1 MNGAFFYTLADG
13 SNHRQGGVFTA
24 ALPQPGRIPLFS
36 IPQDPDSLAFAL
48 LSNSVAKN
56 TLTKTVAWM
65 PHSPHESEPPQPGG
79 LRALG
84 DPVVLILSVGFIIAF
99 VLMSL
104 FDIDLVADS
113 ISSGF
118 AWTALTLGTYF
129 QLLLIAT
136 FFIAI
141 GLACT
146 PAAKAKIGNLDTP
159 EMSTFKWLSI
169 ILCTLL
175 AGGGVFFAAGEPVY
189 HFVVSPPAFDAEAG
203 TAQAVSGALA
213 QSFMHWGFLAW
224 AVLGS
229 LTAVVLAHAHYVKG
243 QPLQP
248 RTLLYPVFGKRLMQG
263 TLGGIVDACCVIALV
278 AGTVGPI
285 GFLATQVSFGLH
297 ELFGLPEG
305 YIGQLI
311 ILALLASVYVASS
324 LSGVHRG
331 IQMLSRFN
339 VFLALAIGAVIVI
352 FGPTLF
358 LVNTY
363 AASMGAYVSEFL
375 SMATMTADTA
385 PAWWM
390 KWWTV
395 FFFAWFIGYAP
406 LMAIFVAR
414 ISRGRSVREMIVA
427 VAVLAPI
434 ATTVWFTLLGGSGIY
449 YQLTGAIDL
458 TEALNNFQF
467 DVATLTVA
475 QALPGGTL
483 MALAILLLT
492 TIFVATTGDSMS
504 YAIAMVSAGHDRP
517 NGILRA
523 FWGIAMALM
532 AAILLFM
539 GAGQIGVLQQFIVI
553 TAIPVSLIILPSLW
567 KGPQAAY
574 AMAREQ
580 GIID

>member
-1 MNGAFFYTLADG
+1 MNHPANTSEGT
-13 SNHRQGGVFTA
+13 SR
-24 ALPQPGRIPLFS
+24 FS
-36 IPQDPDSLAFAL
+36 
-48 LSNSVAKN
+48 
-56 TLTKTVAWM
+56 
-65 PHSPHESEPPQPGG
+65 
-79 LRALG
+79 LG
-84 DPVVLILSVGFIIAF
+84 DPIVLVLSIGFIVAF
-99 VLMSL
+99 LGLS
-104 FDIDLVADS
+104 FYDIDLVANS
-113 ISSGF
+113 ISAGF
-118 AWTALTLGTYF
+118 AWTALVLGSYF
-129 QLLLIAT
+129 QLLLLLT

-141 GLACT
+141 GLAVT
-146 PAAKAKIGNLDTP
+146 PAAKAKIGNLDAP

-189 HFVVSPPAFDAEAG
+189 HFVVTPPAFNTEAG
-203 TAQAVSGALA
+203 TAEAVSSALA

-248 RTLLYPVFGKRLMQG
+248 RTLLYPVFGERLMRG
-263 TLGGIVDACCVIALV
+263 PLGGVVDACCVIALV

-305 YIGQLI
+305 YLGQLI
-311 ILALLASVYVASS
+311 ILAVLGCIYVLSS
-324 LSGVHRG
+324 MSGVHRG
-331 IQMLSRFN
+331 IQLLSRFN
-339 VFLALAIGAVIVI
+339 VLLALAIGAVIIV

-363 AASMGAYVSEFL
+363 VSSMGAYISKFFT
-375 SMATMTADTA
+375 MATMTADTA

-390 KWWTV
+390 QWWTV

-414 ISRGRSVREMIVA
+414 ISRGRSIREMILA

-449 YQLTGAIDL
+449 YQLTGVIDL

-475 QALPGGTL
+475 QALPGGTW

-504 YAIAMVSAGHDRP
+504 YAIAVVGAGHDDP
-517 NGILRA
+517 SPYVRA

-532 AAILLFM
+532 AAVLLYM
-539 GAGQIGVLQQFIVI
+539 GAGQIGALQQFIVI
-553 TAIPVSLIILPSLW
+553 TAIPVSLILLPSLW
-567 KGPQAAY
+567 NGPQAAY

-580 GIID
+580 GIIE

>member
-1 MNGAFFYTLADG
+1 MN
-13 SNHRQGGVFTA
+13 
-24 ALPQPGRIPLFS
+24 QPAQRAEGPSRFS
-36 IPQDPDSLAFAL
+36 
-48 LSNSVAKN
+48 
-56 TLTKTVAWM
+56 
-65 PHSPHESEPPQPGG
+65 
-79 LRALG
+79 LG
-84 DPVVLILSVGFIIAF
+84 DPIVLVLSLGFIVAF
-99 VLMSL
+99 LALS
-104 FDIDLVADS
+104 FYDIDLVANS
-113 ISSGF
+113 ISAGF
-118 AWTALTLGTYF
+118 AWTALVLGSYF
-129 QLLLIAT
+129 QLLLLLT

-141 GLACT
+141 GVALT
-146 PAAKAKIGNLDTP
+146 PAAKAKIGNLDAP

-189 HFVVSPPAFDAEAG
+189 HFVVTPPAFDTEAG
-203 TAQAVSGALA
+203 TAEAVSGALA
-213 QSFMHWGFLAW
+213 QSFMHWGFMAW

-248 RTLLYPVFGKRLMQG
+248 RTLLYPVLGERLMRG
-263 TLGGIVDACCVIALV
+263 PLGGLVDACCVIALV

-305 YIGQLI
+305 YTGQLM
-311 ILALLASVYVASS
+311 ILAVLGTVYVLSS
-324 LSGVHRG
+324 MSGVHKG
-331 IQMLSRFN
+331 IQLLSRFN
-339 VFLALAIGAVIVI
+339 VLLALAIGAVIIV

-363 AASMGAYVSEFL
+363 VSSMGAYVSEFFT
-375 SMATMTADTA
+375 MATMTAETA

-390 KWWTV
+390 QWWTV

-414 ISRGRSVREMIVA
+414 ISRGRSIREMILA

-449 YQLTGAIDL
+449 YQLTGVIDL

-475 QALPGGTL
+475 QALPGGTW

-504 YAIAMVSAGHDRP
+504 YAIAVVGTGHDDP
-517 NGILRA
+517 SPYMRA

-532 AAILLFM
+532 AAVLLYM
-539 GAGQIGVLQQFIVI
+539 GAGQISALQQFIVI
-553 TAIPVSLIILPSLW
+553 TAIPVSLILLPSLW
-567 KGPQAAY
+567 NGPQAAY

-580 GIID
+580 GIIDER

>member
-1 MNGAFFYTLADG
+1 MN
-13 SNHRQGGVFTA
+13 
-24 ALPQPGRIPLFS
+24 QPAQRAEGPSRFS
-36 IPQDPDSLAFAL
+36 
-48 LSNSVAKN
+48 
-56 TLTKTVAWM
+56 
-65 PHSPHESEPPQPGG
+65 
-79 LRALG
+79 LG
-84 DPVVLILSVGFIIAF
+84 DPIVLVLSIGFIVAF
-99 VLMSL
+99 LALS
-104 FDIDLVADS
+104 FYDIDLVANS
-113 ISSGF
+113 ISAGF
-118 AWTALTLGTYF
+118 AWTALVLGSYF
-129 QLLLIAT
+129 QLLLLLT

-141 GLACT
+141 GVALT
-146 PAAKAKIGNLDTP
+146 PAAKAKIGNLDAP

-189 HFVVSPPAFDAEAG
+189 HFVVTPPAFDTEAG
-203 TAQAVSGALA
+203 TAEAVSGALA
-213 QSFMHWGFLAW
+213 QSFMHWGFMAW

-248 RTLLYPVFGKRLMQG
+248 RTLLYPIFGERLMRG
-263 TLGGIVDACCVIALV
+263 PLGGLVDACCVIALV

-305 YIGQLI
+305 YTGQLM
-311 ILALLASVYVASS
+311 ILALLGTIYVLSS
-324 LSGVHRG
+324 MSGVHKG
-331 IQMLSRFN
+331 IQLLSRFN
-339 VFLALAIGAVIVI
+339 VLLALAIGVVIIV

-363 AASMGAYVSEFL
+363 VSSMGAYVSEFFT
-375 SMATMTADTA
+375 MATMTAETA

-390 KWWTV
+390 QWWTV

-414 ISRGRSVREMIVA
+414 ISRGRSIREMILA

-449 YQLTGAIDL
+449 YQLTGVIDL

-475 QALPGGTL
+475 QALPGGTW

-504 YAIAMVSAGHDRP
+504 YAIAVVGAGHDDP
-517 NGILRA
+517 SPYMRA

-532 AAILLFM
+532 AAVLLYM
-539 GAGQIGVLQQFIVI
+539 GAGQIGALQQFIVI
-553 TAIPVSLIILPSLW
+553 TAIPVSLILLPSLW
-567 KGPQAAY
+567 NGPQAAY

>member
-1 MNGAFFYTLADG
+1 MN
-13 SNHRQGGVFTA
+13 
-24 ALPQPGRIPLFS
+24 QPAQRAEGPSRFS
-36 IPQDPDSLAFAL
+36 
-48 LSNSVAKN
+48 
-56 TLTKTVAWM
+56 
-65 PHSPHESEPPQPGG
+65 
-79 LRALG
+79 LG
-84 DPVVLILSVGFIIAF
+84 DPIVLVLSIGFIVAF
-99 VLMSL
+99 LALS
-104 FDIDLVADS
+104 FYDIDLVANS
-113 ISSGF
+113 ISAGF
-118 AWTALTLGTYF
+118 AWTALVLGSYF
-129 QLLLIAT
+129 QLLLLLT

-141 GLACT
+141 GVALT
-146 PAAKAKIGNLDTP
+146 PAAKAKIGNLDAP
-159 EMSTFKWLSI
+159 EISTFKWLSI

-189 HFVVSPPAFDAEAG
+189 HFVVTPPTFDTEAG
-203 TAQAVSGALA
+203 TAEAVSGALA
-213 QSFMHWGFLAW
+213 QSFMHWGFMAW

-248 RTLLYPVFGKRLMQG
+248 RTLLYPIFGERLMRG
-263 TLGGIVDACCVIALV
+263 PLGGLVDACCVIALV

-305 YIGQLI
+305 YTGQLM
-311 ILALLASVYVASS
+311 ILAVLGTIYVLSS
-324 LSGVHRG
+324 MSGVHKG
-331 IQMLSRFN
+331 IQLLSRFN
-339 VFLALAIGAVIVI
+339 VLLALAIGAVIIV

-363 AASMGAYVSEFL
+363 VSSMGAYVSEFFT
-375 SMATMTADTA
+375 MATMTAETA

-390 KWWTV
+390 QWWTV

-414 ISRGRSVREMIVA
+414 ISRGRSIREMILA

-449 YQLTGAIDL
+449 YQLTGVIDL

-475 QALPGGTL
+475 QALPGGTW

-504 YAIAMVSAGHDRP
+504 YAIAVVGAGHDDP
-517 NGILRA
+517 SPYMRA

-532 AAILLFM
+532 AAVLLYM
-539 GAGQIGVLQQFIVI
+539 GAGQIGALQQFIVI
-553 TAIPVSLIILPSLW
+553 TAIPVSLILLPSLW
-567 KGPQAAY
+567 NGPQAAY

>member
-1 MNGAFFYTLADG
+1 MN
-13 SNHRQGGVFTA
+13 
-24 ALPQPGRIPLFS
+24 QPAQRAEGPSRFS
-36 IPQDPDSLAFAL
+36 
-48 LSNSVAKN
+48 
-56 TLTKTVAWM
+56 
-65 PHSPHESEPPQPGG
+65 
-79 LRALG
+79 LG
-84 DPVVLILSVGFIIAF
+84 DPIVLVLSIGFIVAF
-99 VLMSL
+99 LALS
-104 FDIDLVADS
+104 FYDIDLVANS
-113 ISSGF
+113 ISAGF
-118 AWTALTLGTYF
+118 AWTALVLGSYF
-129 QLLLIAT
+129 QLLLLLT

-141 GLACT
+141 GVALT
-146 PAAKAKIGNLDTP
+146 PAAKAKIGNLDAP

-169 ILCTLL
+169 ILYTLL

-189 HFVVSPPAFDAEAG
+189 HFVVTPPAFDTEAG
-203 TAQAVSGALA
+203 TAEAVSGALA
-213 QSFMHWGFLAW
+213 QSFMHWGFMAW

-248 RTLLYPVFGKRLMQG
+248 RTLLYPVLGERLMRG
-263 TLGGIVDACCVIALV
+263 PLGGLVDACCVIALV

-305 YIGQLI
+305 YTGQLM
-311 ILALLASVYVASS
+311 ILAVLGTVYVLSS
-324 LSGVHRG
+324 MSGVHKG
-331 IQMLSRFN
+331 IQLLSRFN
-339 VFLALAIGAVIVI
+339 VLLALAIGAVIIV

-363 AASMGAYVSEFL
+363 VSSMGAYVSEFFT
-375 SMATMTADTA
+375 MATMTAETA

-390 KWWTV
+390 QWWTV

-414 ISRGRSVREMIVA
+414 ISRGRSIREMILA

-449 YQLTGAIDL
+449 YQLTGVIDL

-475 QALPGGTL
+475 QALPGGTW

-504 YAIAMVSAGHDRP
+504 YAIAVVGTGHDDP
-517 NGILRA
+517 SPYMRA

-532 AAILLFM
+532 AAVLLYM
-539 GAGQIGVLQQFIVI
+539 GAGQISALQQFIVI
-553 TAIPVSLIILPSLW
+553 TAIPVSLILLPSLW
-567 KGPQAAY
+567 NGPQAAY

-580 GIID
+580 GIIE

>member
-1 MNGAFFYTLADG
+1 MNQPVHTSEG
-13 SNHRQGGVFTA
+13 SSR
-24 ALPQPGRIPLFS
+24 FS
-36 IPQDPDSLAFAL
+36 
-48 LSNSVAKN
+48 
-56 TLTKTVAWM
+56 
-65 PHSPHESEPPQPGG
+65 
-79 LRALG
+79 LG
-84 DPVVLILSVGFIIAF
+84 DPIVLVLSIGFIVAF
-99 VLMSL
+99 LALS
-104 FDIDLVADS
+104 FYDIDLVANS
-113 ISSGF
+113 ISAGF
-118 AWTALTLGTYF
+118 AWTALVLGSYF
-129 QLLLIAT
+129 QLLLLLT

-141 GLACT
+141 GLAVT

-175 AGGGVFFAAGEPVY
+175 AGGGVFFAAGEPIY
-189 HFVVSPPAFDAEAG
+189 HFVVTPPAFDTEAG
-203 TAQAVSGALA
+203 TAEAVSSALA

-248 RTLLYPVFGKRLMQG
+248 RTLLYPIFGERLMRG
-263 TLGGIVDACCVIALV
+263 PLGGLVDACCVIALV

-297 ELFGLPEG
+297 ELFGPPEG
-305 YIGQLI
+305 YPGQLI
-311 ILALLASVYVASS
+311 ILAVLGCIYVLSS
-324 LSGVHRG
+324 MSGVHRG
-331 IQMLSRFN
+331 IQLLSRFN
-339 VFLALAIGAVIVI
+339 VLLALAIGAVIVV

-363 AASMGAYVSEFL
+363 VSSMGAYMSEFFT
-375 SMATMTADTA
+375 MATMTADTA

-390 KWWTV
+390 QWWTV

-414 ISRGRSVREMIVA
+414 ISRGRSIREMILA

-449 YQLTGAIDL
+449 YQLTGVIDL

-475 QALPGGTL
+475 QALPGGTW

-504 YAIAMVSAGHDRP
+504 YAIAVVGAGHDDP
-517 NGILRA
+517 SPYVSA

-532 AAILLFM
+532 AAVLLYM
-539 GAGQIGVLQQFIVI
+539 GAGQIGALQQFIVI
-553 TAIPVSLIILPSLW
+553 TAIPVSLILLPSLW
-567 KGPQAAY
+567 NGPQPAY

-580 GIID
+580 GIIE

>member
-1 MNGAFFYTLADG
+1 MTQPSPNAEG
-13 SNHRQGGVFTA
+13 SQR
-24 ALPQPGRIPLFS
+24 FS
-36 IPQDPDSLAFAL
+36 
-48 LSNSVAKN
+48 
-56 TLTKTVAWM
+56 
-65 PHSPHESEPPQPGG
+65 
-79 LRALG
+79 LG
-84 DPVVLILSVGFIIAF
+84 DPLVLTLSIGFIVAF
-99 VLMSL
+99 LALSFYDVA
-104 FDIDLVADS
+104 LVADS
-113 ISSGF
+113 ISAGF
-118 AWTALTLGTYF
+118 AWTALVLGSYF
-129 QLLLIAT
+129 QLLLLMT

-141 GLACT
+141 GLAMT
-146 PAAKAKIGNLDTP
+146 PAAKAKIGNLDAP

-189 HFVVSPPAFDAEAG
+189 HFVVTPPAFDSEAG
-203 TAQAVSGALA
+203 TAEAVSGALG
-213 QSFMHWGFLAW
+213 QSFMHWGFMAW

-248 RTLLYPVFGKRLMQG
+248 RTLLYPILGERLMRG
-263 TLGGIVDACCVIALV
+263 PLGGLVDACCVIALV

-305 YIGQLI
+305 YTGQLI
-311 ILALLASVYVASS
+311 ILGILASIYVLSS
-324 LSGVHRG
+324 MSGVHKG
-331 IQMLSRFN
+331 IQILSRFN
-339 VFLALAIGAVIVI
+339 VLLALGIGAVIIV

-358 LVNTY
+358 LVNSY
-363 AASMGAYVSEFL
+363 VSGMGAYISEFFT
-375 SMATMTADTA
+375 MATMTAETA

-390 KWWTV
+390 QWWTV

-406 LMAIFVAR
+406 VMAIFVAR
-414 ISRGRSVREMIVA
+414 ISRGRSIREMIVA
-427 VAVLAPI
+427 VAILAPI

-449 YQLTGAIDL
+449 YQLNGVIDL

-475 QALPGGTL
+475 QALPGGTW

-504 YAIAMVSAGHDRP
+504 YAIAVVGAGHDNP
-517 NGILRA
+517 NPVMRA

-532 AAILLFM
+532 AAVLLYM
-539 GAGQIGVLQQFIVI
+539 GAGQIGALQQFIVI
-553 TAIPVSLIILPSLW
+553 TAIPVSLILLPSLW
-567 KGPQAAY
+567 NGPQAAY

-580 GIID
+580 GIIE

>member
-1 MNGAFFYTLADG
+1 MN
-13 SNHRQGGVFTA
+13 
-24 ALPQPGRIPLFS
+24 QPANTSEGTSRFS
-36 IPQDPDSLAFAL
+36 
-48 LSNSVAKN
+48 
-56 TLTKTVAWM
+56 
-65 PHSPHESEPPQPGG
+65 
-79 LRALG
+79 LG
-84 DPVVLILSVGFIIAF
+84 DPIVLVLSIGFILAF
-99 VLMSL
+99 LGLS
-104 FDIDLVADS
+104 FYDIDLVANS
-113 ISSGF
+113 ISAGF
-118 AWTALTLGTYF
+118 AWTALVLGSYF
-129 QLLLIAT
+129 QLLLLLT

-141 GLACT
+141 GLAVT
-146 PAAKAKIGNLDTP
+146 PAAKAKIGNLDAP

-189 HFVVSPPAFDAEAG
+189 HFVVTPPAFDTEAG
-203 TAQAVSGALA
+203 TAEAVSSALA

-248 RTLLYPVFGKRLMQG
+248 RTLLYPVFGERLMRG
-263 TLGGIVDACCVIALV
+263 PLGGVVDACCVIALV

-305 YIGQLI
+305 YLGQLI
-311 ILALLASVYVASS
+311 ILAVLGCIYVLSS
-324 LSGVHRG
+324 MSGVHRG
-331 IQMLSRFN
+331 IQLLSRFN
-339 VFLALAIGAVIVI
+339 VLLALAIGAVIIV

-363 AASMGAYVSEFL
+363 VSSMGAYISNFFT
-375 SMATMTADTA
+375 MATMTADTA

-390 KWWTV
+390 QWWTV

-414 ISRGRSVREMIVA
+414 ISRGRSIREMILA

-449 YQLTGAIDL
+449 YQLTGVIDL
-458 TEALNNFQF
+458 AEALNNFQF

-475 QALPGGTL
+475 QALPGGTW

-504 YAIAMVSAGHDRP
+504 YAIAVVGAGHDDP
-517 NGILRA
+517 SPYVRA

-532 AAILLFM
+532 AAVLLYM
-539 GAGQIGVLQQFIVI
+539 GAGQIGALQQFIVI
-553 TAIPVSLIILPSLW
+553 TAIPVSLILLPSLW
-567 KGPQAAY
+567 NGPQAAY

-580 GIID
+580 GIIE

>member
-1 MNGAFFYTLADG
+1 MN
-13 SNHRQGGVFTA
+13 
-24 ALPQPGRIPLFS
+24 QPAQRAEGPSRFS
-36 IPQDPDSLAFAL
+36 
-48 LSNSVAKN
+48 
-56 TLTKTVAWM
+56 
-65 PHSPHESEPPQPGG
+65 
-79 LRALG
+79 LG
-84 DPVVLILSVGFIIAF
+84 DPIVLVLSIGFIVAF
-99 VLMSL
+99 LALS
-104 FDIDLVADS
+104 FYDIDLVANS
-113 ISSGF
+113 ISAGF
-118 AWTALTLGTYF
+118 AWTALVLGSYF
-129 QLLLIAT
+129 QLLLLLT

-141 GLACT
+141 GVALT
-146 PAAKAKIGNLDTP
+146 PAAKAKIGNLDAP
-159 EMSTFKWLSI
+159 EISTFKWLSI

-189 HFVVSPPAFDAEAG
+189 HFVVTPPAFDTEAG
-203 TAQAVSGALA
+203 TAEAVSGALA
-213 QSFMHWGFLAW
+213 QSFMHWGFMAW

-248 RTLLYPVFGKRLMQG
+248 RTLLYPIFGERLMRG
-263 TLGGIVDACCVIALV
+263 PLGGLVDACCVIALV

-305 YIGQLI
+305 YTGQLM
-311 ILALLASVYVASS
+311 ILAVLGTIYVLSS
-324 LSGVHRG
+324 MSGVHKG
-331 IQMLSRFN
+331 IQLLSRFN
-339 VFLALAIGAVIVI
+339 VLLALAIGAVIIV

-363 AASMGAYVSEFL
+363 VSSMGAYVSEFFT
-375 SMATMTADTA
+375 MATMTAETA

-390 KWWTV
+390 QWWTV

-414 ISRGRSVREMIVA
+414 ISRGRSIREMILA

-449 YQLTGAIDL
+449 YQLTGVIDL

-475 QALPGGTL
+475 QALPGGTW

-504 YAIAMVSAGHDRP
+504 YAIAVVGAGHDDP
-517 NGILRA
+517 SPYMRA

-532 AAILLFM
+532 AAVLLYM
-539 GAGQIGVLQQFIVI
+539 GAGQIGALQQFIVI
-553 TAIPVSLIILPSLW
+553 TAIPVSLILLPSLW
-567 KGPQAAY
+567 NGPQAAY

-580 GIID
+580 GIIE

>member
-1 MNGAFFYTLADG
+1 MN
-13 SNHRQGGVFTA
+13 
-24 ALPQPGRIPLFS
+24 QPAQRAEGPSRFS
-36 IPQDPDSLAFAL
+36 
-48 LSNSVAKN
+48 
-56 TLTKTVAWM
+56 
-65 PHSPHESEPPQPGG
+65 
-79 LRALG
+79 LG
-84 DPVVLILSVGFIIAF
+84 DPIVLVLSIGFIVAF
-99 VLMSL
+99 LALS
-104 FDIDLVADS
+104 FYDIDLVANS
-113 ISSGF
+113 ISAGF
-118 AWTALTLGTYF
+118 AWTALVLGSYF
-129 QLLLIAT
+129 QLLLLLT

-141 GLACT
+141 GVALT
-146 PAAKAKIGNLDTP
+146 PAAKAKIGNLDAP

-189 HFVVSPPAFDAEAG
+189 HFVVTPPAFDTEAG
-203 TAQAVSGALA
+203 TAEAVSGALA
-213 QSFMHWGFLAW
+213 QSFMHWGFMAW

-248 RTLLYPVFGKRLMQG
+248 RTLLYPVLGERLMRG
-263 TLGGIVDACCVIALV
+263 PLGGLVDACCVIALV

-305 YIGQLI
+305 YTGQLM
-311 ILALLASVYVASS
+311 ILAVLGTVYVLSS
-324 LSGVHRG
+324 MSGVHKG
-331 IQMLSRFN
+331 IQLLSRFN
-339 VFLALAIGAVIVI
+339 VLLALAIGAVIIV

-363 AASMGAYVSEFL
+363 VSSMGAYVSEFFT
-375 SMATMTADTA
+375 MATMTAETA

-390 KWWTV
+390 QWWTV

-414 ISRGRSVREMIVA
+414 ISRGRSIREMILA

-449 YQLTGAIDL
+449 YQLTGVIDL

-475 QALPGGTL
+475 QALPGGTW

-504 YAIAMVSAGHDRP
+504 YAIAVVGTGHDDP
-517 NGILRA
+517 SPYMRA

-532 AAILLFM
+532 AAVLLYM
-539 GAGQIGVLQQFIVI
+539 GAGQISALQQFIVI
-553 TAIPVSLIILPSLW
+553 TAIPVSLILLPSLW
-567 KGPQAAY
+567 NGPQAAY

-580 GIID
+580 GIIDDR

>member
-1 MNGAFFYTLADG
+1 MNHPAKTSEG
-13 SNHRQGGVFTA
+13 TA
-24 ALPQPGRIPLFS
+24 RFS
-36 IPQDPDSLAFAL
+36 
-48 LSNSVAKN
+48 
-56 TLTKTVAWM
+56 
-65 PHSPHESEPPQPGG
+65 
-79 LRALG
+79 LG
-84 DPVVLILSVGFIIAF
+84 DPIVLVLSIGFIVAF
-99 VLMSL
+99 LALS
-104 FDIDLVADS
+104 FYDIDLVANS
-113 ISSGF
+113 ISAGF
-118 AWTALTLGTYF
+118 AWTALVLGSYF
-129 QLLLIAT
+129 QLLLLLT

-141 GLACT
+141 GLAVT
-146 PAAKAKIGNLDTP
+146 PAAKAKIGNLDAP

-189 HFVVSPPAFDAEAG
+189 HFVVTPPAFDTEAG
-203 TAQAVSGALA
+203 TAEAVSSALA

-248 RTLLYPVFGKRLMQG
+248 RTLLYPVFGERLMRG
-263 TLGGIVDACCVIALV
+263 PLGGVLDACCVIALV

-305 YIGQLI
+305 YLGQLI
-311 ILALLASVYVASS
+311 ILALLGCIYVLSS
-324 LSGVHRG
+324 MSGVHRG
-331 IQMLSRFN
+331 IQLLSRFN
-339 VFLALAIGAVIVI
+339 VLLALAIGAVIIV

-363 AASMGAYVSEFL
+363 MSSMGAYISNFFT
-375 SMATMTADTA
+375 MATMTADTA

-390 KWWTV
+390 QWWTV

-414 ISRGRSVREMIVA
+414 ISRGRSIREMILA

-449 YQLTGAIDL
+449 YQLTGVIDL

-475 QALPGGTL
+475 QALPGGTW

-504 YAIAMVSAGHDRP
+504 YAIAVVGAGHDDP
-517 NGILRA
+517 SPYVRA

-532 AAILLFM
+532 AAVLLYM
-539 GAGQIGVLQQFIVI
+539 GAGQIGALQQFIVI
-553 TAIPVSLIILPSLW
+553 TAIPVSLILLPSLW
-567 KGPQAAY
+567 NGPQAAY

-580 GIID
+580 GIIE

>member
-1 MNGAFFYTLADG
+1 MN
-13 SNHRQGGVFTA
+13 
-24 ALPQPGRIPLFS
+24 QPAQRAEGPSRFS
-36 IPQDPDSLAFAL
+36 
-48 LSNSVAKN
+48 
-56 TLTKTVAWM
+56 
-65 PHSPHESEPPQPGG
+65 
-79 LRALG
+79 LG
-84 DPVVLILSVGFIIAF
+84 DPIVLVLSIGFIVAF
-99 VLMSL
+99 LALS
-104 FDIDLVADS
+104 FYDIDLVANS
-113 ISSGF
+113 ISAGF
-118 AWTALTLGTYF
+118 AWTALVLGSYF
-129 QLLLIAT
+129 QLLLLLT

-141 GLACT
+141 GVALT
-146 PAAKAKIGNLDTP
+146 PAAKAKIGNLDAP

-189 HFVVSPPAFDAEAG
+189 HFVVTPPAFDTEAG
-203 TAQAVSGALA
+203 TAEAVSGALA
-213 QSFMHWGFLAW
+213 QSFMHWGFMAW

-248 RTLLYPVFGKRLMQG
+248 RTLLYPVLGERLMRG
-263 TLGGIVDACCVIALV
+263 PLGGLVDACCVIALV

-305 YIGQLI
+305 YTGQLM
-311 ILALLASVYVASS
+311 ILAVLGTIYVLSS
-324 LSGVHRG
+324 MSGVHKG
-331 IQMLSRFN
+331 IQLLSRFN
-339 VFLALAIGAVIVI
+339 VLLALAIGAVII
-352 FGPTLF
+352 MFGPTLF

-363 AASMGAYVSEFL
+363 VSSMGAYVSEFFT
-375 SMATMTADTA
+375 MATMTAETA

-390 KWWTV
+390 QWWTV

-414 ISRGRSVREMIVA
+414 ISRGRSIREMILA

-449 YQLTGAIDL
+449 YQLTGVIDL

-475 QALPGGTL
+475 QALPGGTW

-504 YAIAMVSAGHDRP
+504 YAIAVVSAGHDDP
-517 NGILRA
+517 SPYMRA

-532 AAILLFM
+532 AAVLLYM
-539 GAGQIGVLQQFIVI
+539 GAGQIGALQQFIVI
-553 TAIPVSLIILPSLW
+553 TAIPVSLILLPSLW
-567 KGPQAAY
+567 NGPQAAY

-580 GIID
+580 GIIE

>member
-1 MNGAFFYTLADG
+1 MN
-13 SNHRQGGVFTA
+13 
-24 ALPQPGRIPLFS
+24 QPAQRAEGPLRFS
-36 IPQDPDSLAFAL
+36 
-48 LSNSVAKN
+48 
-56 TLTKTVAWM
+56 
-65 PHSPHESEPPQPGG
+65 
-79 LRALG
+79 LG
-84 DPVVLILSVGFIIAF
+84 DPIVLVLSIGFIVAF
-99 VLMSL
+99 LALS
-104 FDIDLVADS
+104 FYDIDLVANS
-113 ISSGF
+113 ISAGF
-118 AWTALTLGTYF
+118 AWTALVLGSYF
-129 QLLLIAT
+129 QLLLLLT

-141 GLACT
+141 GVALT
-146 PAAKAKIGNLDTP
+146 PAAKAKIGNLDAP

-189 HFVVSPPAFDAEAG
+189 HFVVTPPAFDTEAG
-203 TAQAVSGALA
+203 TAEAVSGALA
-213 QSFMHWGFLAW
+213 QSFMHWGFMAW

-248 RTLLYPVFGKRLMQG
+248 RTLLYPIFGERLMRG
-263 TLGGIVDACCVIALV
+263 PLGGLVDACCVIALV

-305 YIGQLI
+305 YTGQLI
-311 ILALLASVYVASS
+311 ILAVLGTIYVLSS
-324 LSGVHRG
+324 MSGVHKG
-331 IQMLSRFN
+331 IQLLSRFN
-339 VFLALAIGAVIVI
+339 VLLALAIGAVII
-352 FGPTLF
+352 MFGPTLF

-363 AASMGAYVSEFL
+363 VSSMGAYVSEFFT
-375 SMATMTADTA
+375 MATMTSETA

-390 KWWTV
+390 QWWTV

-414 ISRGRSVREMIVA
+414 ISRGRSIREMILA

-449 YQLTGAIDL
+449 YQLTGVIDL

-475 QALPGGTL
+475 QALPGGTW

-504 YAIAMVSAGHDRP
+504 YAIAVVGAGHDDP
-517 NGILRA
+517 SPYMRA

-532 AAILLFM
+532 AAVLLYM
-539 GAGQIGVLQQFIVI
+539 GAGQIGALQQFIVI
-553 TAIPVSLIILPSLW
+553 TAIPVSLILLPSLW
-567 KGPQAAY
+567 NGPQAAY

>member
-1 MNGAFFYTLADG
+1 MNQPVHTSEG
-13 SNHRQGGVFTA
+13 SSR
-24 ALPQPGRIPLFS
+24 FS
-36 IPQDPDSLAFAL
+36 
-48 LSNSVAKN
+48 
-56 TLTKTVAWM
+56 
-65 PHSPHESEPPQPGG
+65 
-79 LRALG
+79 LG
-84 DPVVLILSVGFIIAF
+84 DPIVLVLSIGFIVAF
-99 VLMSL
+99 LALS
-104 FDIDLVADS
+104 FYDIDLVANS
-113 ISSGF
+113 ISAGF
-118 AWTALTLGTYF
+118 AWTALVLGSYF
-129 QLLLIAT
+129 QLLLLLT

-141 GLACT
+141 GLAVT

-175 AGGGVFFAAGEPVY
+175 AGGGVFFAAGEPIY
-189 HFVVSPPAFDAEAG
+189 HFVVTPPAFDTEAG
-203 TAQAVSGALA
+203 TAEAVSSALA

-248 RTLLYPVFGKRLMQG
+248 RTLLYPIFGERLMRG
-263 TLGGIVDACCVIALV
+263 PLGGLVDACCVIALV

-305 YIGQLI
+305 YPGQLI
-311 ILALLASVYVASS
+311 ILAVLGCIYVLSS
-324 LSGVHRG
+324 MSGVHRG
-331 IQMLSRFN
+331 IQLLSRFN
-339 VFLALAIGAVIVI
+339 VLLALAIGAVIVV

-363 AASMGAYVSEFL
+363 VSSMGAYMSEFFT
-375 SMATMTADTA
+375 MATMTADTA

-390 KWWTV
+390 QWWTV

-414 ISRGRSVREMIVA
+414 ISRGRSIREMILA

-449 YQLTGAIDL
+449 YQLTGVIDL

-475 QALPGGTL
+475 QALPGGTW

-504 YAIAMVSAGHDRP
+504 YAIAVVGAGHDDP
-517 NGILRA
+517 SPYVSA

-532 AAILLFM
+532 AAVLLYM
-539 GAGQIGVLQQFIVI
+539 GAGQIGALQQFIVI
-553 TAIPVSLIILPSLW
+553 TAIPVSLILLPSLW
-567 KGPQAAY
+567 NGPQAAY

-580 GIID
+580 GIIE